1 MAISL
6 NNHETRIKAL
16 ENKSSTSSS
25 WSVTKDV
32 NGWMLENST
41 GIMIQWM
48 KVSGSGTKRFVKAFN
63 TKALA
68 IFISPN
74 WARVGGGGDNA
85 GCGAEIS
92 STSQFTIYIDG
103 GAATTNYILAIG
115 YLISDRILKYA
126 YACKSLLF
134 TPPRTI
140 GGVK

>member
-16 ENKSSTSSS
+16 ENKSSASSS

-48 KVSGSGTKRFVKAFN
+48 KVSGSGTKQFVKAFN

-115 YLISDRILKYA
+115 Y
-126 YACKSLLF
+126 
-134 TPPRTI
+134 
-140 GGVK
+140 